1 MSLLKGV
8 TGFVEVDNIS
18 QKCRAMNLKI
28 KSLAYGV
35 SLTVAMLGLVFNLPC
50 IICRWPV
57 SGARE

>member
-35 SLTVAMLGLVFNLPC
+35 SFTVGYAWSGFQSSMHYLPMAC
-50 IICRWPV
+50 YW
-57 SGARE
+57 ST

>member
-18 QKCRAMNLKI
+18 RKCRAMNLKI

-35 SLTVAMLGLVFNLPC
+35 SLTVGYVWSGFQSSMQYLPMAC
-50 IICRWPV
+50 YW
-57 SGARE
+57 SS